1 MILHKI
7 YFVIFNLKQ
16 NLWPQILFIY
26 LKSFEN
32 KKKWWI
38 DEFNE
43 RKKNWG
49 KKKKKKT
56 KLSRPQPNKW
66 TRLMT
71 RAIAVAQLFHL
82 ISMQDLAKVRPQI
95 KRNNGIA

>member
-1 MILHKI
+1 MKTKRNDELMSSMKEKKI
-7 YFVIFNLKQ
+7 
-16 NLWPQILFIY
+16 W
-26 LKSFEN
+26 
-32 KKKWWI
+32 
-38 DEFNE
+38 E
-43 RKKNWG
+43 RE
-49 KKKKKKT
+49 KKKKT
-56 KLSRPQPNKW
+56 KLSRPQPHKW

>member
-43 RKKNWG
+43 LMSSMKEKKIEE

-56 KLSRPQPNKW
+56 PNYHTPNPTNELGLW
-66 TRLMT
+66 
-71 RAIAVAQLFHL
+71 QG
-82 ISMQDLAKVRPQI
+82 P
-95 KRNNGIA
+95 

>member
-1 MILHKI
+1 MKTKRNDELMSSMKEKKIL
-7 YFVIFNLKQ
+7 
-16 NLWPQILFIY
+16 
-26 LKSFEN
+26 
-32 KKKWWI
+32 
-38 DEFNE
+38 E
-43 RKKNWG
+43 RE
-49 KKKKKKT
+49 KKKKI
-56 KLSRPQPNKW
+56 KLSHPQPNKW

>member
-26 LKSFEN
+26 LKSFED

-43 RKKNWG
+43 SKKKIEE
-49 KKKKKKT
+49 KKKKKK
-56 KLSRPQPNKW
+56 KPNYHTPNPTNELGLW
-66 TRLMT
+66 
-71 RAIAVAQLFHL
+71 QG
-82 ISMQDLAKVRPQI
+82 P
-95 KRNNGIA
+95 

>member
-1 MILHKI
+1 MKTKRNDELMSSMKEKKI
-7 YFVIFNLKQ
+7 EEK
-16 NLWPQILFIY
+16 
-26 LKSFEN
+26 
-32 KKKWWI
+32 
-38 DEFNE
+38 
-43 RKKNWG
+43 